1 MRGWLLLLC
10 CVVEVAPLLA
20 CATPEP
26 KASPPP
32 PEAPVAEAAA
42 PVAAEPSV
50 GGPAVT
56 NGLSEETLECGETA
70 VSAARAALAAAISE
84 GVAREHLE
92 GCAPE
97 GVRCEEERAPLRAD
111 ERCQVVAYRR
121 GDRWEIMVRPQPAAD
136 APTRVEVWVDVD
148 GALPGRVSVAGST
161 WGVVG
166 DVRIEGLERRKSHT
180 HGGPPARIGGA
191 GFHVDNRGEAAVEL
205 ELRRVRW
212 LVAGQCELPRE
223 ERATP
228 KPAGIAREDGV
239 IDGMM
244 ALTIPAGASTTIEIG
259 HEVQSAY
266 MAYCDRFA
274 TAAVFAVDG
283 AEVEVIA
290 EHRVIRR
297 TPLRR

>member
-1 MRGWLLLLC
+1 
-10 CVVEVAPLLA
+10 
-20 CATPEP
+20 
-26 KASPPP
+26 
-32 PEAPVAEAAA
+32 
-42 PVAAEPSV
+42 
-50 GGPAVT
+50 
-56 NGLSEETLECGETA
+56 
-70 VSAARAALAAAISE
+70 
-84 GVAREHLE
+84 
-92 GCAPE
+92 
-97 GVRCEEERAPLRAD
+97 
-111 ERCQVVAYRR
+111 
-121 GDRWEIMVRPQPAAD
+121 
-136 APTRVEVWVDVD
+136 
-148 GALPGRVSVAGST
+148 
-161 WGVVG
+161 
-166 DVRIEGLERRKSHT
+166 
-180 HGGPPARIGGA
+180 
-191 GFHVDNRGEAAVEL
+191 AAVEL

-212 LVAGQCELPRE
+212 LVAGQCEIPRE

-290 EHRVIRR
+290 EHRVVRR